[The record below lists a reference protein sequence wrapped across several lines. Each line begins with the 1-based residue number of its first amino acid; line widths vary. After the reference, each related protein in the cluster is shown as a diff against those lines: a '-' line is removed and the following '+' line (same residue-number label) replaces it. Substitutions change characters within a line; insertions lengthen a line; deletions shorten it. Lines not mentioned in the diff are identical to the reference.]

1 MKKKGLFITGT
12 DTGVGKTI
20 VASAIVRVLKARGV
34 GVAVMKPIESGC
46 RREGEVLI
54 PADGVMLKEMAENDI
69 TLQEV
74 TPFRFE
80 NPLAPLI
87 ASEIE
92 GTEVNETIIYDTFKE
107 LQERYDY
114 IVVEGVGGL
123 MVPVKENLML
133 VDIVRDL
140 GLPLLIVASN
150 RLGVINHT
158 ILTVE
163 AAKSRGIEIIGVVLN
178 TTNPLSDDI
187 SLETNPLVLR
197 RVLEVPLVGVFPFVK
212 SISKESLLKEAVKN
226 LEIDK
231 IIQLQ

>member
-1 MKKKGLFITGT
+1 MKGIFITGT

-20 VASAIVRVLKARGV
+20 IASAIVRVLKARGIS
-34 GVAVMKPIESGC
+34 VAVMKPIESGC
-46 RREGEVLI
+46 RREGDVLI
-54 PADGVMLKEMAENDI
+54 PLDGVMLKEMAENDI
-69 TLQEV
+69 TLEEV

-80 NPLAPLI
+80 NPLAPMV

-92 GTEVNETIIYDTFKE
+92 GTEVDERVIYDTIKE
-107 LQERYDY
+107 LQEKYDY

-123 MVPVKENLML
+123 MVPVKQRLMI
-133 VDIVRDL
+133 VDIVRDT

-158 ILTVE
+158 VLTVE
-163 AAKSRGIEIIGVVLN
+163 AAKRRGIDIIGVVLN
-178 TTNPLSDDI
+178 TPNPSRDDI

-197 RVLEVPLVGVFPFVK
+197 RVLEVPLVGVFPFIN
-212 SISKESLLKEAVKN
+212 SISKENLLKEAVKN
-226 LEIDK
+226 LEVDR

>member
-1 MKKKGLFITGT
+1 
-12 DTGVGKTI
+12 
-20 VASAIVRVLKARGV
+20 
-34 GVAVMKPIESGC
+34 
-46 RREGEVLI
+46 
-54 PADGVMLKEMAENDI
+54 
-69 TLQEV
+69 
-74 TPFRFE
+74 
-80 NPLAPLI
+80 
-87 ASEIE
+87 
-92 GTEVNETIIYDTFKE
+92 
-107 LQERYDY
+107 
-114 IVVEGVGGL
+114 VEGVGGL